1 MQVHLQVQY
10 LVRGYLDMQTGGVLK
25 AQNYNLKNC
34 TDPLVPDIT
43 GHHDRSHIH
52 PPMAE
57 SCFES
62 NMNEASTIR
71 QVV

>member
-1 MQVHLQVQY
+1 MQVHLQVQH
-10 LVRGYLDMQTGGVLK
+10 LAQGYLDTQTGGVLK
-25 AQNYNLKNC
+25 AQNYNSKNC

-43 GHHDRSHIH
+43 GHH